1 MFVIL
6 LILCQAV
13 EDDSESIRYCILLHK
28 CCILDAMKGM
38 KAVSCWKSK
47 AMKGMK
53 AVKRCK
59 SKAMK
64 GMKAAKRCKS
74 KAMKT
79 VKSPVILVWMDRV
92 HGYYRQVAAQSFHA

>member
-53 AVKRCK
+53 A
-59 SKAMK
+59 
-64 GMKAAKRCKS
+64 AKRCKS

-79 VKSPVILVWMDRV
+79 VKSRVILVWMDRG

>member
-64 GMKAAKRCKS
+64 
-74 KAMKT
+74 T
-79 VKSPVILVWMDRV
+79 VKGPVIVWTDRI